1 MTLRGTTV
9 LITRQREQSADLVR
23 AVEERGGRAIVVPM
37 IRVVCPEEW
46 NACDRAIDTLETYD
60 AAVFTSPNAVFW
72 FFRRLEERNA
82 PRSALNQ
89 QTVYAVGPSTRA
101 ALERKGIDVAGIPGD
116 ASGQALVEMLKDQ
129 AVAGKR
135 FLFPRGD
142 LVRREVLRGLEA
154 AGATVD
160 APVVYR
166 NVPPDPS
173 DARTLAELTE
183 NRSYGAVVFASPS
196 AVRNFSATVPPE
208 GLRRSHPTVKSVA
221 AGRTTADMMR
231 RIGYPIDGIAP
242 AAGTASLILVLEQ
255 VVKGP

>member
-1 MTLRGTTV
+1 MRK
-9 LITRQREQSADLVR
+9 
-23 AVEERGGRAIVVPM
+23 
-37 IRVVCPEEW
+37 
-46 NACDRAIDTLETYD
+46 
-60 AAVFTSPNAVFW
+60 
-72 FFRRLEERNA
+72 A
-82 PRSALNQ
+82 PRSALKQ

-101 ALERKGIDVAGIPGD
+101 ALERKGIDVAGIPAD
-116 ASGQALVEMLKDQ
+116 ANGQALVEMLKDP

-142 LVRREVLRGLEA
+142 LVREEVLHGLEA

-208 GLRRSHPTVKSVA
+208 ALRRSHPTVKSVA

-231 RIGYPIDGIAP
+231 RI
-242 AAGTASLILVLEQ
+242 
-255 VVKGP
+255 